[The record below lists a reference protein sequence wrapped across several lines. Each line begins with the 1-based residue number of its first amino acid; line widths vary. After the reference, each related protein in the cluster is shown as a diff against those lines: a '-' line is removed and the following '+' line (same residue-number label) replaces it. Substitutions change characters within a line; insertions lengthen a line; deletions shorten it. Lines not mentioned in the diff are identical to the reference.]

1 MAPDLGTGVP
11 GYPNPNS
18 FVGNVASDP
27 ATPGDNTWWFNTT
40 EGAVKGY
47 VVNGATAEVVR
58 FVPNASGTTI
68 IDQDTTLPAGS
79 YSYNNLL
86 VTNDAT
92 LTLDGGANV
101 IVTGTASILAGAS
114 VVMGVGGSGSSF
126 YAGNLLNAGTL
137 TSSNAADL
145 ISLQNSSNNG
155 TNTIAG
161 ELIFLAGG
169 THDLS
174 SGIAG
179 TGVTDVSNGATLS
192 IPAGFTVNFSCTT
205 LKGSGTIA
213 VRDGATFN
221 VAENLSIGS
230 SAPIFSG
237 PGTLQVNSP
246 YTLTVT
252 AAAETY
258 SIGAIAGTGTVAFG
272 TATITI
278 GANSVWSVAALT
290 FTGVLNFT
298 GTDTTLEISVSY
310 SLGVTLVTGANSSI
324 ITVDTG
330 KTLTFTAPIDL
341 DGGTLTG
348 AGAIA
353 FGANAVTVTT
363 SETITVASYT
373 ATGTL
378 TITGAAV
385 TLTMGASYTLGFT
398 TVAGTGILSVGST
411 FTLTVGATASF
422 TVAKVAGA
430 GTLSIG
436 NTFSVTTD
444 ANASWSVATVTGA
457 GTLSITATF
466 TLTIGAAETWTMA
479 HLAGTGTVTMGS
491 GVVLTLG
498 ASIPMSAATVFAGA
512 GTLSVGSTF
521 TLTVGA
527 SPTWTVANVAG
538 LGTVSVS
545 GTFTLTVGANSNWS
559 VAAVA
564 GAGTLSVSSTFT
576 LTANS
581 GITLSV
587 ATVAGLGTVAF
598 GASTVTIAGNES
610 WTVTSY
616 TATGT
621 LTVNVSVTL
630 TYGANYT
637 LGFTAVTG
645 SGTVAFGATTLTVNS
660 NTAWSIASYTASGS
674 LSVTGA
680 ATVLTMNA
688 SYTLGFTTLLSS
700 AGTISVGG
708 GYTLTVGA
716 GVSWGVTGS
725 VSGAGT
731 LSVSGGIT
739 LTLAGVFAS
748 NIAAI
753 TGSGTINAGSSYNV
767 VQFKSNCSWSLAN
780 YTCSTAGGGFTVF
793 NGVTLTISG
802 ATTLTAGTGGAAIGD
817 ITTSTTGIL
826 GGSGAITFV
835 GVWYQGPSSGTVTP
849 TYTGTVTVT
858 GATTIVLWI
867 DSRLSRGTTAG
878 AVLSVPFT
886 VNGTGCFLMAPVDD
900 SASAGTG
907 TITFTV
913 GTLTAGTPSGATG
926 TASTKAFSIL
936 GNASSTWA
944 ASVAGNYYLGVK
956 DTAATTYAIPFFI
969 YFGGTGAF
977 TLGPAIGTG
986 QTVNDSAN
994 AANSTDTMAVYLST
1008 GSAGNIAIAA
1018 ASQVFKC

>member
-310 SLGVTLVTGANSSI
+310 SLGVTMVTGANSSI

-341 DGGTLTG
+341 DGGTITG
-348 AGAIA
+348 LGTVA

-363 SETITVASYT
+363 SETFTIAHYT
-373 ATGTL
+373 ATETL

-385 TLTMGASYTLGFT
+385 TLTMGANETLGFA
-398 TVAGTGILSVGST
+398 TVAGTGTLSVGPT
-411 FTLTVGATASF
+411 FTLTVGATTSF

-430 GTLSIG
+430 GTLSIS
-436 NTFSVTTD
+436 NTFSVTVD
-444 ANASWSVATVTGA
+444 ASA
-457 GTLSITATF
+457 
-466 TLTIGAAETWTMA
+466 TWT
-479 HLAGTGTVTMGS
+479 
-491 GVVLTLG
+491 
-498 ASIPMSAATVFAGA
+498 IAT
-512 GTLSVGSTF
+512 
-521 TLTVGA
+521 
-527 SPTWTVANVAG
+527 
-538 LGTVSVS
+538 
-545 GTFTLTVGANSNWS
+545 
-559 VAAVA
+559 VA
-564 GAGTLSVSSTFT
+564 GAGTLSVSTTFT
-576 LTANS
+576 LTASS
-581 GITLSV
+581 GITLNV
-587 ATVAGLGTVAF
+587 ASLAGLGTVAF
-598 GASTVTIAGNES
+598 GASTVTIGGNES
-610 WTVTSY
+610 WTVTAY

-621 LTVNVSVTL
+621 LTVSGGFTL
-630 TYGANYT
+630 TFGASYT
-637 LGFTAVTG
+637 LAFAAVTG
-645 SGTVAFGATTLTVNS
+645 AGTWALGSTTLTVTANTTWSVASYTATGVLTVTGAAVVVTVAANLNIGFGTVGGTGGVSVSVGSTWTATGAVTFPIATLKGAGTVAFGANTVTIS
-660 NTAWSIASYTASGS
+660 GSLSSAWSVSSYTASGE
-674 LSVTGA
+674 LLFTGSA
-680 ATVLTMNA
+680 ALQLNA
-688 SYTLGFTTLLSS
+688 NYNLGFTSIVVTVGFQPTVTGT
-700 AGTISVGG
+700 GTI
-708 GYTLTVGA
+708 T
-716 GVSWGVTGS
+716 
-725 VSGAGT
+725 
-731 LSVSGGIT
+731 
-739 LTLAGVFAS
+739 
-748 NIAAI
+748 IAAPVSI
-753 TGSGTINAGSSYNV
+753 SASSGNPLFQLNCTIAGSSTITV
-767 VQFKSNCSWSLAN
+767 
-780 YTCSTAGGGFTVF
+780 STPMTVNAGGGTLGTYNGNLVV
-793 NGVTLTISG
+793 NGVTTFVVWIDSRF
-802 ATTLTAGTGGAAIGD
+802 TRGTGAG
-817 ITTSTTGIL
+817 
-826 GGSGAITFV
+826 
-835 GVWYQGPSSGTVTP
+835 GTVTKP
-849 TYTGTVTVT
+849 IGTITGTGLFLAAPGISATATGTVTLASGTSITAGGTALGTAT
-858 GATTIVLWI
+858 GSTHPCYWTDIA
-867 DSRLSRGTTAG
+867 GTTTWSANATG
-878 AVLSVPFT
+878 VYYLGYEDTTGTTYAVFLYVYFGTSSNAYVL
-886 VNGTGCFLMAPVDD
+886 VNQWVNTWSDSQNTNTDTFRPYSS
-900 SASAGTG
+900 SASAGT
-907 TITFTV
+907 ITT
-913 GTLTAGTPSGATG
+913 GGGNTP
-926 TASTKAFSIL
+926 
-936 GNASSTWA
+936 
-944 ASVAGNYYLGVK
+944 VK
-956 DTAATTYAIPFFI
+956 F
-969 YFGGTGAF
+969 
-977 TLGPAIGTG
+977 
-986 QTVNDSAN
+986 
-994 AANSTDTMAVYLST
+994 
-1008 GSAGNIAIAA
+1008 
-1018 ASQVFKC
+1018 